1 MLGHIVDMGKGMG
14 PEGMWDRFVL
24 CIARASGAVVE
35 GAVSRARA
43 HALTAPLVTSLA
55 IIPHTDLGSFCQL
68 LAARSFLTTVAAASL
83 SSPPPPTGHCPP
95 PADRFGCLCTY
106 RPAL

>member
-24 CIARASGAVVE
+24 CIARASGPVVE

-43 HALTAPLVTSLA
+43 HAFSAPLVTSLG
-55 IIPHTDLGSFCQL
+55 IIRTPIWAVFVSYLQL
-68 LAARSFLTTVAAASL
+68 EAS
-83 SSPPPPTGHCPP
+83 
-95 PADRFGCLCTY
+95 
-106 RPAL
+106 